1 MTQPTPERI
10 PDRVPDLLVERLAL
24 GELPSAEANALRER
38 LAAAGDDRLEAIA
51 RSNAEILREHPPQQV
66 AASIARRLERLEQD
80 ERPRS
85 HAGWMTWAPVAAA
98 AGLALVWWM
107 GRDDPKTVDD
117 GTIAQVEPS
126 RTADSGASGRPVGPG
141 ADDQGPERI
150 FLKGDPQLVVD
161 RIENLRP
168 VTMHDHDPAAAG
180 DRLQVSY
187 RAAGSAQGAI
197 VSIDG
202 AGVTTL
208 HFPAT
213 EDASPRLDQGG
224 RIPLAESY
232 ELDDAP
238 GFERFFFVT
247 VAQDEPPLDVARV
260 LDAARTLAARDGLEG
275 ELSLPEGWRQQSLV
289 LRKMPSTP
297 E

>member
-1 MTQPTPERI
+1 LA
-10 PDRVPDLLVERLAL
+10 RVGWVGGDEVE
-24 GELPSAEANALRER
+24 
-38 LAAAGDDRLEAIA
+38 
-51 RSNAEILREHPPQQV
+51 
-66 AASIARRLERLEQD
+66 
-80 ERPRS
+80 
-85 HAGWMTWAPVAAA
+85 
-98 AGLALVWWM
+98 
-107 GRDDPKTVDD
+107 TVDD
-117 GTIAQVEPS
+117 GIIARAEPS
-126 RTADSGASGRPVGPG
+126 PTVSSGASVQPVGPG

-150 FLKGDPQLVVD
+150 YLKGDPQLVVD

-168 VTMHDHDPAAAG
+168 VTMRDQDPAAAG

-187 RAAGSAQGAI
+187 RAAGFAQGAI

-213 EDASPRLDQGG
+213 EDASPRLDQWG

-260 LDAARTLAARDGLEG
+260 LDAARSLAASDGLEG

-289 LRKMPSTP
+289 LRKAPSTP